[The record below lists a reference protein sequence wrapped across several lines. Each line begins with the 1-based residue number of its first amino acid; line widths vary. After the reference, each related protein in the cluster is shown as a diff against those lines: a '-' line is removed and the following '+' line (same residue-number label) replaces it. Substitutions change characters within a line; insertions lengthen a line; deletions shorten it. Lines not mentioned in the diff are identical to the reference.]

1 MHPGARNGSGIFLK
15 HFTLTNMTHES
26 KDGRVLLLANMDEN
40 HLKNTVRSHLRKI
53 REAKETLANT
63 GGLKVFGA
71 FYGQKVGD
79 IEGKMLRQINQ
90 SARMLPDYIM
100 ECMIRGIEFRE
111 ELANAFDRPLN
122 AMEPRNPFFDLFQ
135 MEIDKTPKVLN
146 GPEEAAVEPEV
157 KFSSGPLRRASAST
171 LESFFQE
178 KAVKHN
184 VMDGNWE
191 DECNTFGGLSDL
203 DLPM

>member
-1 MHPGARNGSGIFLK
+1 MHPGARHGSGIFLK
-15 HFTLTNMTHES
+15 HFTLTNMTHEA

-71 FYGQKVGD
+71 LYSQKVGD

-100 ECMIRGIEFRE
+100 ECMIRGINFRE

-122 AMEPRNPFFDLFQ
+122 AMEPRNRFFDLFQ
-135 MEIDKTPKVLN
+135 AEIDKIPKVLES
-146 GPEEAAVEPEV
+146 PAETAVETEV
-157 KFSSGPLRRASAST
+157 KFNSGSFKRASASG

-184 VMDGNWE
+184 VMDGHWE
-191 DECNTFGGLSDL
+191 EECNTFAGLSDL